1 MWPQALLRSRAV
13 SRLARVKAYPT
24 GAVHRL
30 NSNTQRTEI
39 AFGRSVVTI
48 GTKSPRGPDMSW
60 LLRRFTPLRA
70 VTLAIGFF
78 IGAALLVSAHDGSLS
93 EQDICTT
100 TGSSATAEAPFLAEN
115 NAAMTKMM
123 NGMAAQPTG
132 DVDADFVAMM
142 VPHHQGAIDMAVV
155 VLRYGHNAQIR
166 RLAQEIIITQ
176 QEEIATMRL
185 AVGQPLPASVPS
197 PTQVPS
203 ARQLDLKSS
212 RPTDPIMDP

>member
-1 MWPQALLRSRAV
+1 
-13 SRLARVKAYPT
+13 
-24 GAVHRL
+24 
-30 NSNTQRTEI
+30 
-39 AFGRSVVTI
+39 
-48 GTKSPRGPDMSW
+48 MSW
-60 LLRRFTPLRA
+60 SRRRFTPLRA

-78 IGAALLVSAHDGSLS
+78 IGAAFLVSAHDGSLS

-100 TGSSATAEAPFLAEN
+100 AGSSATAEAPFLAEN

-142 VPHHQGAIDMAVV
+142 VPHHQGAIDMAVA

-185 AVGQPLPASVPS
+185 AVGRPLPVSVPS

-203 ARQLDLKSS
+203 VRQLDLKSS